1 MKYIKTFLF
10 VLAIPFFLVQMK
22 IEHSKMERENRKKI
36 IQNSHKNQDLFVAVD
51 YERKRKL
58 N

>member
-36 IQNSHKNQDLFVAVD
+36 IQNGREHHDLFVTMD
-51 YERKRKL
+51 SERKRKL